1 MVPQSLLSI
10 IEQKQREQISPLT
23 SNLVRLRGEM
33 DDVLRED
40 VDVANAISSDGK
52 AKAYTQS
59 LQRYLTYKDQQND
72 TPLAVK
78 VVPSIKSNDVSVANT
93 NFSNLEDEII
103 HSAPVNLKNRA
114 KLVIPNW
121 QRLVE
126 HHLQIQY

>member
-126 HHLQIQY
+126 QRLQIQC